1 MSGMYGADP
10 DQLQTLGTTLK
21 RQMDAINGV
30 MSSISSVLSNTTW
43 QGPAHDRFAGE
54 WQGAF
59 KGALNRLNQAF
70 EAAGQDCVARADEL
84 RRVMGA

>member
-21 RQMDAINGV
+21 RQMDAVNGV
-30 MSSISSVLSNTTW
+30 MSSVSSVLGNTTW

-59 KGALNRLNQAF
+59 KDALNRLNQAF
-70 EAAGQDCVARADEL
+70 ETAGQDCVTRAEQL
-84 RRVMGA
+84 RQVMGA

>member
-1 MSGMYGADP
+1 MAGMYGADP
-10 DQLQTLGTTLK
+10 DQLQTLGSTLK

-30 MSSISSVLSNTTW
+30 VSSVSSVLGNTTW

-59 KGALNRLNQAF
+59 RDALNRLNQAF
-70 EAAGQDCVARADEL
+70 QAAGQDCVARADEL